1 MEKKYLLQN
10 GVALYTYENPALHG
24 FYLSLFVKSGSMYE
38 EEGFEG
44 ITHLL
49 EHCLIRNVNK
59 LRGGNLYSELDRLGM
74 EFNATTY
81 SELMQFYVTASREKF
96 ITGMGVLCELFR
108 PIALSRRE
116 LDAERKRV
124 KAEIRESDDKT
135 SLALFSSNIV
145 FGNTPLAHS
154 IVGTAGSVDR
164 VSISRLEAHRQA
176 CLTSGN
182 IFFYLTGSF
191 DDEDVVKAL
200 AMIDA
205 LPISEGEGN
214 SNIAPVP
221 CDFFNRPSE
230 IFIKNSDYTVVR
242 FTFDLDMSR
251 MSVAETDLIYDSL
264 LTGYN
269 SRLFI
274 ELSEGRGLVYD
285 VSGTLERYRN
295 VGTLSFSY
303 ELSSRHVEEA
313 IRITVDVLNSMK
325 DPASITCVK
334 AGYTDNAYLLY
345 DDIRELNFTFA
356 FDNHIMSEGYST
368 VQARKER
375 YAAVT
380 DSRLASLAREI
391 FCRKNLTLTMKAPD
405 KKIDKKKIEGIL
417 EKLN

>member
-1 MEKKYLLQN
+1 MEKKYLSRH
-10 GVALYTYENPALHG
+10 GVTLYTYENPALHG

-38 EEGFEG
+38 PDGSEG
-44 ITHLL
+44 IVHLL

-59 LRGGNLYSELDRLGM
+59 LRGGNLYAELDRLGM

-108 PIALSRRE
+108 PIALSRAE

-135 SLALFSSNIV
+135 SLASFTSRIV
-145 FGNTPLAHS
+145 FKDTPLAHS

-164 VSISRLEAHRQA
+164 VSISRLEAQRQA

-191 DDEDVVKAL
+191 DEGDIERAL
-200 AMIDA
+200 SMIDG
-205 LPISEGEGN
+205 LRVTEGEGN
-214 SNIAPVP
+214 SNVAPVP
-221 CDFFNRPSE
+221 CSFFNRPCE

-242 FTFDLDMSR
+242 FTFDLDMSD

-303 ELSSRHVEEA
+303 ELSSRHIEEA

-325 DPASITCVK
+325 DPATITCVK
-334 AGYTDNAYLLY
+334 AGYTDNAYLLC

-368 VQARKER
+368 TGARKER

-380 DSRLASLAREI
+380 NERLAALAGEI
-391 FCRKNLTLTMKAPD
+391 FRRKNLTLTMKAQD
-405 KKIDKKKIEGIL
+405 KRVDKNKIEDIL
-417 EKLN
+417 KGLN